1 MNFLKTS
8 FYSGI
13 GTAVSLAL
21 RLITNKVMAVYLSTD
36 GMFLLGQLK
45 DFLKI
50 SNVINHAGTL
60 NGTISYTAKHKD
72 DPSELKRI
80 WGTGFLIHVVCSALL
95 MAVIALFSDRL
106 SVYLFGTSEY
116 ATIVTVLGFSML
128 TISLQLLIMSVLNGL
143 KRIKL
148 YITIQIIA
156 AILSSVIVVFL
167 IIEYGIEGALWAF
180 AIGQVL
186 SFLVAAAALMVVKPF
201 AFQHFFSG
209 FDKIAFQQ
217 LLKYSV
223 MAVAGP
229 LCLVAATFFIRSFLA
244 TEFDRQHAGSWEG
257 MWRLSAM
264 YLLFLTTTFKF
275 YLIPTFS
282 ELEGKSLKQ
291 EVFKVWRFI
300 LPVVILIAVVLY
312 MLRDWVINLFL
323 AEDFY
328 LIGVLIGFHLLG
340 DIIKINSWVL
350 GNILIAKAKTKVFV
364 AFQVEWAIVFTALT
378 LILCKNYGFVG
389 VSMAYFGAYIVH
401 FTLMN
406 LYFRKLIWSKHT

>member
-80 WGTGFLIHVVCSALL
+80 WGTGFLIHVICSALL
-95 MAVIALFSDRL
+95 MAVIAIFSDRL

-201 AFQHFFSG
+201 AFQ
-209 FDKIAFQQ
+209 
-217 LLKYSV
+217 
-223 MAVAGP
+223 
-229 LCLVAATFFIRSFLA
+229 
-244 TEFDRQHAGSWEG
+244 
-257 MWRLSAM
+257 
-264 YLLFLTTTFKF
+264 
-275 YLIPTFS
+275 
-282 ELEGKSLKQ
+282 
-291 EVFKVWRFI
+291 
-300 LPVVILIAVVLY
+300 
-312 MLRDWVINLFL
+312 
-323 AEDFY
+323 
-328 LIGVLIGFHLLG
+328 
-340 DIIKINSWVL
+340 
-350 GNILIAKAKTKVFV
+350 
-364 AFQVEWAIVFTALT
+364 
-378 LILCKNYGFVG
+378 
-389 VSMAYFGAYIVH
+389 
-401 FTLMN
+401 
-406 LYFRKLIWSKHT
+406 